1 MKFQSCESY
10 LVWSYWKSCYDLLES
25 WWMPQANENLPELDQ
40 LTIEKRENQHGR
52 WSETSKKK
60 YLNIKGLKKASGK
73 NDESLKYFYKN
84 FLSPPNH
91 DMKVKCEVKDFISFD
106 HTILSEKLLLENQ
119 GLAHFLF
126 ILWISMQLK
135 IANKFWLYKLN

>member
-1 MKFQSCESY
+1 MIRNF
-10 LVWSYWKSCYDLLES
+10 
-25 WWMPQANENLPELDQ
+25 
-40 LTIEKRENQHGR
+40 
-52 WSETSKKK
+52 KKEIFE
-60 YLNIKGLKKASGK
+60 YQRIKKASGK

-84 FLSPPNH
+84 YLSPPNH

>member
-1 MKFQSCESY
+1 MLWFAGIMLDATGKWEFAW
-10 LVWSYWKSCYDLLES
+10 VRPINNWK
-25 WWMPQANENLPELDQ
+25 
-40 LTIEKRENQHGR
+40 KRENQHGR

-60 YLNIKGLKKASGK
+60 YLNIKGLRKASGK

-84 FLSPPNH
+84 YLSPNH
-91 DMKVKCEVKDFISFD
+91 DMKVKFEVKDFISFD

-119 GLAHFLF
+119 DLAHFLF

-135 IANKFWLYKLN
+135 YQINSDYIS

>member
-1 MKFQSCESY
+1 MIRNFKKEIFEYQRIK
-10 LVWSYWKSCYDLLES
+10 KSL
-25 WWMPQANENLPELDQ
+25 
-40 LTIEKRENQHGR
+40 RE
-52 WSETSKKK
+52 
-60 YLNIKGLKKASGK
+60 

-84 FLSPPNH
+84 YLSPNH

-119 GLAHFLF
+119 DLAHFLF

-135 IANKFWLYKLN
+135 YQINSDYIS